1 MDNSTNFRSH
11 KLKTPLNSMLAIAK
25 ALQNKVYDLLSE
37 QQRQS
42 LNNLEDSAKNL
53 LELIN
58 HILDLADIE
67 SNKMELQLASTS
79 IQELCDSC
87 LSFVKPL
94 ALQKNIQL
102 SVQVPEELAPIQ
114 VDEDRIRQA
123 FINLLSNAVKY
134 TPDGGKV
141 WIEIQPNATNE
152 YIFFSIVD
160 TGIGIPSD
168 DLFQLFQP
176 LVPDESSTRRS
187 ANTGLGLLTVQR
199 IIELHGG
206 SVHAESQLGKGSRF
220 TVKLPWKKIRE

>member
-1 MDNSTNFRSH
+1 
-11 KLKTPLNSMLAIAK
+11 
-25 ALQNKVYDLLSE
+25 
-37 QQRQS
+37 
-42 LNNLEDSAKNL
+42 
-53 LELIN
+53 
-58 HILDLADIE
+58 
-67 SNKMELQLASTS
+67 MELQLASTS

-94 ALQKNIQL
+94 ALQKNIHL
-102 SVQVPEELAPIQ
+102 SVQVPEELTPIQ
-114 VDEDRIRQA
+114 VDEERIREA

-141 WIEIQPNATNE
+141 WIEIQPHPTKK
-152 YIFFSIVD
+152 YVYFSIVD

-176 LVPDESSTRRS
+176 LEPDESSYTRR

-199 IIELHGG
+199 IVESHGG

-220 TVKLPWKKIRE
+220 TIKLPWKKMEE

>member
-1 MDNSTNFRSH
+1 MSH

-25 ALQNKVYDLLSE
+25 TLQNEVCDLLSE
-37 QQRQS
+37 KQRQS
-42 LNNLEDSAKNL
+42 LNSLENSAQNL

-58 HILDLADIE
+58 DILNLADIQ
-67 SNKMELQLASTS
+67 SNKMELQVASTS
-79 IQELCDSC
+79 IQELCDSS

-102 SVQVPEELAPIQ
+102 SVQVPAELAPIQ
-114 VDEDRIRQA
+114 IDERRIRQA

-141 WIEIQPNATNE
+141 WIEIQPNFTKE
-152 YIFFSIVD
+152 YIFFSVVD

-168 DLFQLFQP
+168 DLFKLFQP
-176 LVPDESSTRRS
+176 LVPDESSYTRRS
-187 ANTGLGLLTVQR
+187 ANTGLGLLMVQR
-199 IIELHGG
+199 VVELHGG

-220 TVKLPWKKIRE
+220 TVKLPWRKLEE

>member
-1 MDNSTNFRSH
+1 
-11 KLKTPLNSMLAIAK
+11 
-25 ALQNKVYDLLSE
+25 
-37 QQRQS
+37 
-42 LNNLEDSAKNL
+42 

-58 HILDLADIE
+58 HILDLANIE

-79 IQELCDSC
+79 IEELCDSC
-87 LSFVKPL
+87 LNFVKPL

-102 SVQVPEELAPIQ
+102 SLQVPEELPPIQ
-114 VDEDRIRQA
+114 VDEDRIREA

-134 TPDGGKV
+134 TPEGGKV
-141 WIEIQPNATNE
+141 WIEIQPHPTKQ

-176 LVPDESSTRRS
+176 LDPDESSYTRR
-187 ANTGLGLLTVQR
+187 ANTGLGLLTVQT
-199 IIELHGG
+199 IVESHGG

-220 TVKLPWKKIRE
+220 TIKLPWKKMGE

>member
-1 MDNSTNFRSH
+1 MSH

-25 ALQNKVYDLLSE
+25 TLQNEVCDLLSE
-37 QQRQS
+37 KQRQS
-42 LNNLEDSAKNL
+42 LNSLENSAQNL

-58 HILDLADIE
+58 DILDLADIQ
-67 SNKMELQLASTS
+67 SNKMELQVASTS
-79 IQELCDSC
+79 IQELCDSS

-102 SVQVPEELAPIQ
+102 SVQVPAELAPIQ
-114 VDEDRIRQA
+114 IDERRIRQA

-141 WIEIQPNATNE
+141 WIEIQPNFTKE
-152 YIFFSIVD
+152 YIFFSVVD

-168 DLFQLFQP
+168 DLFKLFQP
-176 LVPDESSTRRS
+176 LVPDESSYTRRS
-187 ANTGLGLLTVQR
+187 ANTGLGLLMVQR
-199 IIELHGG
+199 VVELHGG

-220 TVKLPWKKIRE
+220 TVKLPWRKLEE

>member
-1 MDNSTNFRSH
+1 
-11 KLKTPLNSMLAIAK
+11 MLRIS
-25 ALQNKVYDLLSE
+25 DLLSE

-58 HILDLADIE
+58 HILNLADIE
-67 SNKMELQLASTS
+67 SNKMELQVASTS
-79 IQELCDSC
+79 IQELCDSS
-87 LSFVKPL
+87 LSFVKHL

-114 VDEDRIRQA
+114 IDQDRIRQA
-123 FINLLSNAVKY
+123 FINLLNNAVKY
-134 TPDGGKV
+134 TPDGGRV
-141 WIEIQPNATNE
+141 WIEIQPNPTNE
-152 YIFFSIVD
+152 YIFFSVVD

-176 LVPDESSTRRS
+176 LVPDQSSYSRRCV
-187 ANTGLGLLTVQR
+187 NTGLGLLTVQR
-199 IIELHGG
+199 IVELHGG

-220 TVKLPWKKIRE
+220 TVKLPWRNVGE